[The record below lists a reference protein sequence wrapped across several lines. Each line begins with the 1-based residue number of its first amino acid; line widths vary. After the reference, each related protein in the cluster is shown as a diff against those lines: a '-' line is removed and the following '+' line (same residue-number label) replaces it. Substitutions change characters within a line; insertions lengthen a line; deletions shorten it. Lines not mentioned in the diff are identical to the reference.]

1 MYTEDGHM
9 SAQLG
14 CDRLPV
20 DEIGDLETQ
29 EAVARLIRRHFSYYG
44 SYTVDDVAQTVTH
57 HVTGSVAASWVGT
70 DRTRSFA
77 FEGADRIVLTTPD
90 THNRLVWLRN

>member
-1 MYTEDGHM
+1 M

-14 CDRLPV
+14 CASLPM
-20 DEIGDLETQ
+20 DELGELDAQ
-29 EAVARLIRRHFSYYG
+29 EATTRLFRRHFSYYG

-70 DRTRSFA
+70 DRTRSFT